1 MLDDGEM
8 SHTSSHEESSSA
20 ADLHECILTK
30 SHLEVE
36 MVVLAAVRE
45 GASSMELLRTQT
57 NLPWSVLSETA
68 GSLLKAGFLT
78 VEDGSQTPRLN
89 LKEKAFDLIE
99 RYRGILDRIATA
111 KAVIEIGPG

>member
-1 MLDDGEM
+1 M
-8 SHTSSHEESSSA
+8 SHTPSHEESP
-20 ADLHECILTK
+20 HEAGPEERLLSK

-45 GASSMELLRTQT
+45 GANSMETLRTKT
-57 NLPWSVLSETA
+57 NLPWSVLNETA
-68 GSLLKAGFLT
+68 GSLLRAGFLT

-99 RYRGILDRIATA
+99 RYKGILDRIATA
-111 KAVIEIGPG
+111 RAVIEIGPS